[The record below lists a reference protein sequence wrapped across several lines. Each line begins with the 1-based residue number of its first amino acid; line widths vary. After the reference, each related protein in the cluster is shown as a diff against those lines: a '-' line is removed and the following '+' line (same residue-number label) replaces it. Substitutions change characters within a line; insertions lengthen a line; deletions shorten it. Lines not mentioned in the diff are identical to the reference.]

1 MDTLSQNLRYAVRRL
16 RQNPGF
22 TVSAV
27 LSLAIGIG
35 ANTAI
40 FTLVNAIILRRP
52 PVRAPEELVEV
63 YESSPAFEWSIFS
76 NPDYRDVRDAT
87 GEVFAGI
94 SATRMVPAQ
103 VDIDGDASMFFTEAV
118 TGNYFTLRGIDAHLG
133 RTLLPEDDVAPGAH
147 QVAMLGYGFWQRR
160 FGGDPTVVGQTLRIG
175 GLVYTIVGVVPESF
189 TGYFQG
195 IVPSIYAPLMMINQ
209 LMPSTFDELEERGHH
224 SMFVTARLRPGV
236 SLPQAQVA
244 LDAVSAQL
252 TEDRIDEWNPNA
264 SFTMVPSTDVIMIPP
279 FDRFVRAAAW
289 LLMVVVGLVL
299 LMACMN
305 LASFLLAQALDRR
318 KEIAVRLALGATRR
332 DLAGQLVTE
341 TVVLGLLGGAAG
353 VGVSTWLLRALMA
366 ADLPLPV
373 PVELDLAPDGLVL
386 GFTLAASVAAGL
398 VLGLIPAVQSTK
410 PDLAVTL
417 KDESA
422 GAGRPGKLSLRNG
435 LVVLQVAASVLLL
448 VGAGL
453 FLRSFQRIQNVDPG
467 FGREPAGV
475 LQMVV
480 PATRYTEDEG
490 RRFLDILRDRV
501 LELPGVEAVGFMDSL
516 HLDTLNTS
524 TIGFNVDG
532 VEPPPEREF
541 HLADRGRVDPG
552 LFEAAGIQIV
562 RGRTFDQ
569 ARDTPDSPRVAIVS
583 AALAQRFWGRLDVTG
598 EMLRRS
604 NDRDLLIVGV
614 ASDTKVRTL
623 GEAPRSFVYLP
634 YSQSYS
640 SFATVVARTSIDGE
654 RTALDIVAAV
664 RALDPQIGI
673 WDAKSMAGHLRI
685 MLLPAQ
691 LSAMVLAVFAVLAL
705 ALACIGLYGIVSYA
719 VAQRT
724 REVGIR
730 LSLGAEQGAMVWMLM
745 ASGLQ
750 LVLFGSAIGLALAVL
765 ANRVLS
771 GLLFGVG
778 VFDPLTFVTMPLVLI
793 GAAALAAWI
802 AARRAAAIDPA
813 TALRAE

>member
-1 MDTLSQNLRYAVRRL
+1 MDSLRQNLRYALRRL

-40 FTLVNAIILRRP
+40 FTLVNAIILRQP
-52 PVRAPEELVEV
+52 PVRAPEELVEI
-63 YESSPAFEWSIFS
+63 YESNPNFEWGNFS

-87 GEVFAGI
+87 EEVFAGV

-103 VDIDGDASMFFTEAV
+103 VDIDGGISMFFAEAV
-118 TGNYFTLRGIDAHLG
+118 TGNYFTLRGIDAHIG

-147 QVAMLGYGFWQRR
+147 PVAMLGHGFWQRA
-160 FGGDPTVVGQTLRIG
+160 FGGDPNVVGQTIRIG
-175 GLVYTIVGVVPESF
+175 GLAYSIVGVVPERF

-195 IVPSIYAPLMMINQ
+195 MVPAIYAPNKMINQ
-209 LMPSTFDELEERGHH
+209 LMATNDDELEERGNH

-236 SLPQAQVA
+236 GLPQAQA
-244 LDAVSAQL
+244 SLDAVATQL
-252 TEDRIDEWNPNA
+252 SEDRIDEWDPNA
-264 SFTMVPSTDVIMIPP
+264 AFVMVPSTDVILMPA
-279 FDRFVRAAAW
+279 FDQFVRAAAW

-305 LASFLLAQALDRR
+305 LASFLLARAVDRR

-332 DLAGQLVTE
+332 DLVGQLVTE
-341 TVVLGLLGGAAG
+341 TTVLGLLGGAAG
-353 VGVSTWLLRALMA
+353 ILISTSLLRALMA

-373 PVELDLAPDGLVL
+373 PIELDLEPDGLVL
-386 GFTLAASVAAGL
+386 GFTLVASLAAGF
-398 VLGLIPAVQSTK
+398 VLGLIPAWQSSR

-422 GAGRPGKLSLRNG
+422 GAGKPGKLSLRNG
-435 LVVLQVAASVLLL
+435 LVVLQVTASVLLL

-453 FLRSFQRIQNVDPG
+453 FLRSFQRIQDVDPG

-475 LQMVV
+475 VQLMI
-480 PATRYTEDEG
+480 PGTRYNEETG
-490 RRFLDILRDRV
+490 RQFIDRLRDR
-501 LELPGVEAVGFMDSL
+501 LRELPGVEAVSFMDSL
-516 HLDTLNTS
+516 HLNTLNTS

-532 VEPPPEREF
+532 VEPPPDETMQR
-541 HLADRGRVDPG
+541 ADRGRIDPG
-552 LFEAAGIQIV
+552 FFEAAGIRVV
-562 RGRTFDQ
+562 RGRNFDQ
-569 ARDTPDSPRVAIVS
+569 ARDSLDSPRVAIVS

-598 EMLRRS
+598 QLLRRT
-604 NDRDLLIVGV
+604 DGEDIMIVGV

-623 GEAPRSFVYLP
+623 GEAPRPFVYLP

-640 SFATVVARTSIDGE
+640 SFLTVVARTSIDGE
-654 RTALDIVAAV
+654 RTALDVVTAA
-664 RALDPQIGI
+664 REIDPEIGV
-673 WDAKSMAGHLRI
+673 WDAKSMAGHLGI

-691 LSAMVLAVFAVLAL
+691 LSALVLGAFAVLAL
-705 ALACIGLYGIVSYA
+705 ALACVGLYGIVSYA

-745 ASGLQ
+745 ASGLK
-750 LVLFGSAIGLALAVL
+750 LVLIGSGVGLVLALA
-765 ANRVLS
+765 ANRVLA
-771 GLLFGVG
+771 GLLFGIG
-778 VFDPLTFVTMPLVLI
+778 TFDPLTFVAMPSVLI
-793 GAAALAAWI
+793 GAAALATWI

>member
-1 MDTLSQNLRYAVRRL
+1 MDTLRQNLRYAVRRL
-16 RQNPGF
+16 RQSPGF
-22 TVSAV
+22 TLSAV

-40 FTLVNAIILRRP
+40 FTLVNAIILRQP

-63 YESSPAFEWSIFS
+63 YESSPAREWGNFS
-76 NPDYRDVRDAT
+76 NPNYRDVRDGT
-87 GEVFAGI
+87 EGVFTGI

-103 VDIDGDASMFFTEAV
+103 VDIDGGISMFFAEAV
-118 TGNYFTLRGIDAHLG
+118 TGNYFTLRGIDAHIG

-147 QVAMLGYGFWQRR
+147 PVAMLGYGFWQRA
-160 FGGDPTVVGQTLRIG
+160 FGADPGIVGQTIRIG
-175 GLVYTIVGVVPESF
+175 GLAYTIVGVVPERF

-195 IVPSIYAPLMMINQ
+195 MVPAIYAPLMMINQ
-209 LMPSTFDELEERGHH
+209 LMPGNLDELEERGNH
-224 SMFVTARLRPGV
+224 SMFATARLRPGV

-252 TEDRIDEWNPNA
+252 TADRIDEWNPNA
-264 SFTMVPSTDVIMIPP
+264 SFVMVPSTDVILMPS

-289 LLMVVVGLVL
+289 LLMVVVSLVL
-299 LMACMN
+299 LMACLN
-305 LASFLLAQALDRR
+305 LASFLLARAVDRR

-332 DLAGQLVTE
+332 HLVGQLMTE

-353 VGVSTWLLRALMA
+353 IAVSTWLLRALMA

-373 PVELDLAPDGLVL
+373 PIELDLEPDGLVL

-398 VLGLIPAVQSTK
+398 VLGLIPAWQSTR

-422 GAGRPGKLSLRNG
+422 GAGKPGKLSLRNG
-435 LVVLQVAASVLLL
+435 LVVLQVTASVLLL

-453 FLRSFQRIQNVDPG
+453 FLRSFQRIQDVDPG
-467 FGREPAGV
+467 FGHAPAGV
-475 LQMVV
+475 VQMMI
-480 PATRYTEDEG
+480 PGTRYTEDEG
-490 RRFLDILRDRV
+490 RRFMDRLRDRV
-501 LELPGVEAVGFMDSL
+501 LELPGVEAVGFMDNL
-516 HLDTLNTS
+516 HLNVLNTS
-524 TIGFNVDG
+524 TIGINVDG
-532 VEPPPEREF
+532 VEPPPDQEW

-552 LFEAAGIQIV
+552 LFEAAGIQLV
-562 RGRTFDQ
+562 RGRNFDQ
-569 ARDTPDSPRVAIVS
+569 ARDTVDSQPVAIIS
-583 AALAQRFWGRLDVTG
+583 AAMAERFWGRLDVTG
-598 EMLRRS
+598 EMLRRG
-604 NDRDLLIVGV
+604 DDPDLLIVGV

-634 YSQSYS
+634 YSQSYQ
-640 SFATVVARTSIDGE
+640 SFVTIVARTSTDGE
-654 RTALDIVAAV
+654 RTALDVLAAA
-664 RALDPQIGI
+664 RELDPEIGI
-673 WDAKSMAGHLRI
+673 WDAKSMAGHLGI

-691 LSAMVLAVFAVLAL
+691 LSALVLVAFAVLAL

-745 ASGLQ
+745 ASGLK
-750 LVLFGSAIGLALAVL
+750 LVLLGSAIGLALAVL
-765 ANRVLS
+765 ANQLLS

-778 VFDPLTFVTMPLVLI
+778 TFDPLTFVTMPSVLI
-793 GAAALAAWI
+793 GAAALAAWV

>member
-1 MDTLSQNLRYAVRRL
+1 METLRQNLRYAVRRL

-27 LSLAIGIG
+27 VSLAIGIG

-40 FTLVNAIILRRP
+40 FTLVNAIILRKP
-52 PVRAPEELVEV
+52 PVRALEELVEV
-63 YESSPAFEWSIFS
+63 YQSSPAFEWSIFS
-76 NPDYRDVRDAT
+76 NPDYRDVRDGT
-87 GEVFAGI
+87 KEVFAGI

-103 VDIDGDASMFFTEAV
+103 VDIAGGISMFVAEAV
-118 TGNYFTLRGIDAHLG
+118 TGNYFTLRGIDAYIG

-147 QVAMLGYGFWQRR
+147 PVAMLAYGFWQRA
-160 FGGDPTVVGQTLRIG
+160 FGADPDAVGQTIRIG
-175 GLVYTIVGVVPESF
+175 GLVYTIVGVAPERF

-195 IVPSIYAPLMMINQ
+195 IVPAIYAPMMMINQ
-209 LMPSTFDELEERGHH
+209 LMGSNVDELEARGNH
-224 SMFVTARLRPGV
+224 SMFVTARLRPSV

-244 LDAVSAQL
+244 LDAVAAQL
-252 TEDRIDEWNPNA
+252 TEDRIENWNPNV
-264 SFTMVPSTDVIMIPP
+264 SFVMVPSADVILIPP

-299 LMACMN
+299 LMACLN
-305 LASFLLAQALDRR
+305 LASFLLARALDRR

-332 DLAGQLVTE
+332 DLVGQLVSE
-341 TVVLGLLGGAAG
+341 TVVLGLLGGAAAIG
-353 VGVSTWLLRALMA
+353 ISTWLLRALMA

-373 PVELDLAPDGLVL
+373 PVKLDLEPDGLVL

-398 VLGLIPAVQSTK
+398 VLGLMPAWQSTK
-410 PDLAVTL
+410 PDLAITL

-422 GAGRPGKLSLRNG
+422 GAGTPGKLSLRNG
-435 LVVLQVAASVLLL
+435 LVVLQVTASVLLL

-453 FLRSFQRIQNVDPG
+453 FLRSFQSIQNVDPG

-475 LQMVV
+475 VQMMI
-480 PATRYTEDEG
+480 PGTRYTEDEG
-490 RRFLDILRDRV
+490 RRFLDRLRDRV

-524 TIGFNVDG
+524 TIGVNVDG
-532 VEPPPEREF
+532 VEPPPDRET
-541 HLADRGRVDPG
+541 HRADRGRVDPG
-552 LFEAAGIQIV
+552 LFDAAGIQIV
-562 RGRTFDQ
+562 RGRSFDQ
-569 ARDTPDSPRVAIVS
+569 ARDTVESQPVAIIS
-583 AALAQRFWGRLDVTG
+583 AAMAERFWGQLDVTG
-598 EMLRRS
+598 EMLRRT
-604 NDRDLLIVGV
+604 DTPDLLIVGV

-640 SFATVVARTSIDGE
+640 SFVTIVARTSIDGE
-654 RTALDIVAAV
+654 RTALDVLAAA
-664 RALDPQIGI
+664 RELDPEIGI
-673 WDAKSMAGHLRI
+673 WGAKSMAGHLGI

-691 LSAMVLAVFAVLAL
+691 LSALVLVAFAVLAL
-705 ALACIGLYGIVSYA
+705 ALACVGLYGIVSYA

-730 LSLGAEQGAMVWMLM
+730 LSLGAEQGAMVRLLM
-745 ASGLQ
+745 ASGLK
-750 LVLFGSAIGLALAVL
+750 LVLLGSAIGLALAVL

-778 VFDPLTFVTMPLVLI
+778 TFDPLTFVTMPSVLI
-793 GAAALAAWI
+793 GATALAAWT
-802 AARRAAAIDPA
+802 AARRAASIDPA
-813 TALRAE
+813 TALRSE